1 MKSFLSRARA
11 LFSKPQAPA
20 PSAVVEDDS
29 ERLQI
34 LVGRQRAITRG
45 RASVSGSE
53 GLFRDAL

>member
-11 LFSKPQAPA
+11 LFSKPQPPA
-20 PSAVVEDDS
+20 PVAAAEADS
-29 ERLQI
+29 ERLQV
-34 LVGRQRAITRG
+34 LVGRQRAIIRG

>member
-11 LFSKPQAPA
+11 LFSKPEAPA
-20 PSAVVEDDS
+20 PVAAVEDDG
-29 ERLQI
+29 ERLQV

-53 GLFRDAL
+53 GLVRDAL

>member
-20 PSAVVEDDS
+20 PVAAIEVDG
-29 ERLQI
+29 ERLQV

-53 GLFRDAL
+53 GLVRDAL